1 ESFQD
6 LRPQQPAPEFL
17 RELAAQAS
25 AAGHVFERELRVGD
39 RDFLFSVTSIAE
51 NGYANLY
58 GRDITERKQAAEALR
73 EAEHLFRSL
82 VLSSSQAV
90 WRYRP
95 HAPVGQQLDTASS
108 AWWRELTGQTEEQ
121 RTANGG
127 TGWLEVIW
135 PEDRDRM
142 QQYW

>member
-1 ESFQD
+1 M
-6 LRPQQPAPEFL
+6 
-17 RELAAQAS
+17 
-25 AAGHVFERELRVGD
+25 GD
-39 RDFLFSVTSIAE
+39 RDFLFSVTSLAE

-95 HAPVGQQLDTASS
+95 HAPSGQQLDPASAGWCQPAVGLEELHGLCAPGHEETAAAAVSP
-108 AWWRELTGQTEEQ
+108 
-121 RTANGG
+121 GG
-127 TGWLEVIW
+127 GRVVV
-135 PEDRDRM
+135 
-142 QQYW
+142 Q